1 LRNQTSLSYKFVEY
15 IPENIEDGMMYI
27 SISFATVVHKCC
39 CGCGNEV
46 ITPLSP
52 TDWKLIFDGQ
62 TVSIDPSIG
71 NWGFNCKSHYWIKQN
86 QIIWARQWSQEE
98 ISAGR
103 AYDRLAKKTYL
114 NNKDDRTVSDD
125 NSCDKNQ
132 AIGFWGRLKR
142 WLSDKGLR

>member
-1 LRNQTSLSYKFVEY
+1 MRNQTSLSYKFVEY
-15 IPENIEDGMMYI
+15 IPDSLEDGMMYI

-52 TDWKLIFDGQ
+52 TDWKLVFDGQ
-62 TVSIDPSIG
+62 TVSLDPSIG
-71 NWGFNCKSHYWIKQN
+71 NWSFNCQSHYWIKQN

-98 ISAGR
+98 INAGR

-114 NNKDDRTVSDD
+114 DNKCDRTVSDD
-125 NSCDKNQ
+125 NSCNEHQ
-132 AIGFWGRLKR
+132 SIGFWGRLKR
-142 WLSDKGLR
+142 WLFDRSLG